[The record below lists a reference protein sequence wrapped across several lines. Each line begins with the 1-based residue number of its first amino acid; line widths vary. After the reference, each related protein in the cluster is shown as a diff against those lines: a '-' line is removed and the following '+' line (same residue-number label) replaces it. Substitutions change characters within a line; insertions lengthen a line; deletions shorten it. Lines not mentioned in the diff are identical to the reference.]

1 MSFIESKLKKEN
13 ENYKKLFD
21 FNGNETQLK
30 HLKEFFIN
38 YIKNSK
44 NDSIY
49 FIKLLNFYA
58 KCRPHLHSASRELVE
73 CVHSCFLEQIDEIQQ
88 KIKKQKILKFS
99 NSKIIKLPNSQ
110 IHHISRRISN
120 S

>member
-1 MSFIESKLKKEN
+1 MCNFESKLKEEN
-13 ENYKKLFD
+13 EFYKELFN
-21 FNGNETQLK
+21 FNGGEKQLK
-30 HLKEFFIN
+30 LIKEDIN
-38 YIKNSK
+38 DSK
-44 NDSIY
+44 NDPKY
-49 FIKLLNFYA
+49 FIELLNFYS
-58 KCRPHLHSASRELVE
+58 KRRPPQQHISRELVE
-73 CVHSCFLEQIDEIQQ
+73 CIYSCFPEQIDEIQQ